1 MESFANAQDYI
12 EKRGGAKVLIKKTF
26 LGWILVPNPFTYGG
40 RITNPAQFI
49 GRTKELREIFSAL
62 ETASSGQL
70 QHVQVVGE
78 RRMGKS
84 SLLYHVTQIY
94 KQRLTQSEK
103 YRFVYVD
110 LQDAHCHKLEGLL
123 KCVLGELKVSA
134 KPTLPDFQ
142 EAVED
147 LNCNG
152 IYPVLC
158 LDEFEHLTKHKD
170 QFPDEVFEV
179 WRSLG
184 SGSKLAFIT
193 ASQTSLG
200 QLIQQGNLTSTFHNI
215 FIYLELGNLTDLEAR
230 TLLAHNIDRPFAEDE
245 IGKLFKLAGYHPAH
259 LQIAAQLLYEAK
271 ENQTIN
277 WTELKAEY
285 EKRVEQI
292 KPFVPKDNP
301 PPLIQKILTSIFI
314 DFPTALGRFILEVAK
329 NKDASDRTAAILGWI
344 IFGFICLVLF
354 GFISSSIFEPWLR
367 LLLSKPS

>member
-1 MESFANAQDYI
+1 
-12 EKRGGAKVLIKKTF
+12 
-26 LGWILVPNPFTYGG
+26 VPNPFTYGG

-49 GRTKELREIFSAL
+49 GRGKELRDIFSAL

-78 RRMGKS
+78 RRIGKS
-84 SLLYHVTQIY
+84 SLLYYITQIY
-94 KQRLTQSEK
+94 KQRLTQPEK

-123 KCVLGELKVSA
+123 KYVLGELKVSA
-134 KPTLPDFQ
+134 KPTLANFQ

-147 LNCNG
+147 LNRNG
-152 IYPVLC
+152 VYPVLC

-179 WRSLG
+179 WRSLA

-215 FIYLELGNLTDLEAR
+215 FIYCELGNFTDPEAR
-230 TLLAHNIDRPFAEDE
+230 MLLARNTDRPFNEEE
-245 IGKLFKLAGYHPAH
+245 ISKLFKLAGYHPAH

-271 ENQTIN
+271 ASQIVN
-277 WTELKAEY
+277 WIELRTEY
-285 EKRVEQI
+285 EKRISQI
-292 KPFVPKDNP
+292 KPFAPQSSQSSWLNK
-301 PPLIQKILTSIFI
+301 LWLGILGFIKSI
-314 DFPTALGRFILEVAK
+314 GRAILETRKAK
-329 NKDASDRTAAILGWI
+329 DEISESSALWWGIIAILILLLLIFGWI
-344 IFGFICLVLF
+344 PLGWLF
-354 GFISSSIFEPWLR
+354 KLGSKWLGG
-367 LLLSKPS
+367 